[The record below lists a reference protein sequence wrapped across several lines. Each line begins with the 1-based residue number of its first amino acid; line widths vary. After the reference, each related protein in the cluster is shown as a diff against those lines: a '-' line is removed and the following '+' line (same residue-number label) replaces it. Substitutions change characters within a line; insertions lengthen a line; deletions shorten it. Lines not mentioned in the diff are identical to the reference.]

1 MSTPIV
7 TTDRAESSIKTARSL
22 FGARREDGKRR
33 APKTPYILIIPAMVA
48 LVIGTGYPVVWQVLT
63 SFREYGLAQQFG
75 KPAPFVG
82 LQNYV
87 ALITG
92 AEFWTIVIRSVI
104 FCLVTAFATM
114 IIGIGVALV
123 MRAVS
128 RVPRIILQVALLLA
142 WAMPIVAQ
150 MTVWTWL
157 VDDRNGILNF
167 MLSKLPGVDMIGHN
181 WLVNPLS
188 FFFVASVIITWASVP
203 FVAFSVYAA
212 FTTVGEEVLE
222 AASIDGASRGQV
234 LRGIIMPIIRPVLA
248 IVLLLQLIWDM
259 RVFSQIKLLQDAGSF
274 GSQYDLLGTY
284 IYKLG
289 TGSQDFGT
297 ASAAAMIVMFLT
309 LALSVVY
316 IRRMLKEDAE
326 S

>member
-7 TTDRAESSIKTARSL
+7 TKERAEASVDTARFL
-22 FGARREDGKRR
+22 FGKRR
-33 APKTPYILIIPAMVA
+33 QRTGTRKSKAPYFLIVPAVLA
-48 LVIGTGYPVVWQVLT
+48 LIVGTGYPVVWQTIT

-75 KPAPFVG
+75 KAAPFVG

-87 ALITG
+87 DLITG
-92 AEFWTIVIRSVI
+92 SEFWTIVIRSVV
-104 FCLVTAFATM
+104 FCVVTAFVTM
-114 IIGIGVALV
+114 LLGIGIALV
-123 MRAVS
+123 MRAVTA
-128 RVPRIILQVALLLA
+128 VPRIILQVALLLA

-157 VDDRNGILNF
+157 VDDRNGILNYV
-167 MLSKLPGVDMIGHN
+167 LSKIPGVDLIGHN
-181 WLVNPLS
+181 WLVNPWS
-188 FFFVASVIITWASVP
+188 FFLVASVIITWASVP

-212 FTTVGEEVLE
+212 FTTVGDEVLE
-222 AASIDGASRGQV
+222 AASIDGATRGLQ
-234 LRGIIMPIIRPVLA
+234 LRLIILPIIRPVLA

-274 GSQYDLLGTY
+274 GSNYDLLGTY

-297 ASAAAMIVMFLT
+297 ASAAAIIVMILT
-309 LALSVVY
+309 LGLSWVY
-316 IRRMLKEDAE
+316 INRMLKEDAE

>member
-1 MSTPIV
+1 VSTPIV
-7 TTDRAESSIKTARSL
+7 TKERAEANIDTARYL
-22 FGARREDGKRR
+22 FGRRSSSTRRRR
-33 APKTPYILIIPAMVA
+33 AKTPYFLIIPALAA
-48 LVIGTGYPVVWQVLT
+48 LAFGTGYPIVWQTIT

-75 KPAPFVG
+75 QPAPFVG

-87 ALITG
+87 GLITG
-92 AEFWTIVIRSVI
+92 HEFWTIVIRSVV
-104 FCLVTAFATM
+104 FCVVTAAATM
-114 IIGIGVALV
+114 VLGIGVALV
-123 MRAVS
+123 MRAVAP
-128 RVPRIILQVALLLA
+128 VPRVILQVALLLA
-142 WAMPIVAQ
+142 WAMPVVAQ

-157 VDDRNGILNF
+157 VDDRNGILNY
-167 MLSKLPGVDMIGHN
+167 MLSKIPGVDMIGHN

-188 FFFVASVIITWASVP
+188 FFFVASVIIVWASVP

-222 AASIDGASRGQV
+222 AAAIDGASRGQV
-234 LRGIIMPIIRPVLA
+234 LRQIILPIIRPVLA
-248 IVLLLQLIWDM
+248 IVLLLQLIWDL

-309 LALSVVY
+309 IGLSFAYV
-316 IRRMLKEDAE
+316 RHMLKEDAQ